1 MPPALGSAAT
11 PVAISVL
18 IELANLAAVTL
29 SSKILTVVTAFAAS
43 SATVIAFAATSSA
56 TITSTPSLAEVIAL
70 SAMWA
75 VAILPS
81 T

>member
-1 MPPALGSAAT
+1 MAVLA
-11 PVAISVL
+11 AISVL
-18 IELANLAAVTL
+18 IELANLSAVTL

-43 SATVIAFAATSSA
+43 SATVIALLAISSA

-70 SAMWA
+70 SAMCA
-75 VAILPS
+75 VSILPS